1 VVSCVSVLRHL
12 ECAGLLGLGAVSACA
27 RRGGALVVRR
37 VVCRVHPCRRVP
49 YAGGALDVDYF
60 RTEAVQ
66 YYERFRG
73 GAGVLQD
80 CVDAFTV
87 VILHDHSL
95 SAFCGPL
102 PHVKLF
108 KFPFYKAAPPQRLVW
123 ELSLLVLPPFPFTGQ
138 GRCIDRV
145 VYEDGV
151 QFPES
156 LPSP

>member
-1 VVSCVSVLRHL
+1 MPDYSGWAPFLHAQDVEERWLFVGLFVVYIRVAEYLMQGEL
-12 ECAGLLGLGAVSACA
+12 WMLIIFA
-27 RRGGALVVRR
+27 RR
-37 VVCRVHPCRRVP
+37 
-49 YAGGALDVDYF
+49 
-60 RTEAVQ
+60 
-66 YYERFRG
+66 RFSITNVSGG

-138 GRCIDRV
+138 GRCTDRV